1 MIDDIDV
8 NKLLVSKEELY
19 DTKKLFVILY
29 WIQR

>member
-1 MIDDIDV
+1 MIHDIDV